1 MSEFS
6 YAHGDT
12 SKGEKPSLTTPFNK
26 SKIGEKLR
34 DIRNGAI
41 PREIP
46 TADEETLCFLQT
58 LIGSKR
64 PERILELGTAVGI
77 SAAVMLEACPKSEI
91 TTVER
96 DENFYI
102 EAKEN
107 LASLGLSERAEC
119 ILGDADEVIEKLDKE
134 YDFIFLDCAKVQ
146 YIKYLPRLKK
156 LLKKGGL
163 LVADDVLLY
172 GWLTGEAPVPKKRK
186 MLFEHVSEFVNAVT
200 EDAELFTTIIN
211 IGDGVALCT
220 KR

>member
-1 MSEFS
+1 MSGFS

-12 SKGEKPSLTTPFNK
+12 SKGEKPSLTSSFNAA
-26 SKIGEKLR
+26 KIDEKLR
-34 DIRNGAI
+34 NIRDRAI

-58 LIGSKR
+58 LVKAKC

-77 SAAVMLEACPKSEI
+77 SAAVMLNACPKSCV

-96 DENFYI
+96 DENFYN

-107 LASLGLSERAEC
+107 LAALGLSGRAEC
-119 ILGDADEVIEKLDKE
+119 ILGDAGEVIERLEGE

-146 YIKYLPRLKK
+146 YIKYLPRLIK
-156 LLKKGGL
+156 LLKSGGL

-172 GWLTGEAPVPKKRK
+172 GWLTGENPVPKKRK
-186 MLFEHVSEFVNAVT
+186 MLFEHISEFVQAVK
-200 EDAELFTTIIN
+200 EDKELFTTILN
-211 IGDGVALCT
+211 IGDGIALCA